1 MKRSKGEFVVS
12 KGKTITGRTKILAI
26 TAVVVVIVGA
36 IAGTAIYR
44 KQIAP
49 FQTTVLIV
57 NNTEIEMG
65 YFLKRVRMSGQE
77 PLAVLQAL
85 AFEEII
91 KQVAPK
97 PPYRI
102 GVSEAD
108 VDLTIRQSARGENRS
123 ITDDEFAEWYRQRL
137 NEIRLSDAEFR
148 DLTRESMLRARL
160 TAYLAERTP
169 TVVEQV
175 HLYAI
180 TLRSLDDAQEV
191 KASIDAGEDYFELAR
206 ELNSDETLKEKG
218 GELGWFA
225 RGALA
230 PNLARIAFDNLDV
243 GEVSDPLRFGGQTF
257 AIFMISERDAAREI
271 DEASLEIIKSRVLDV
286 WLAAEFRNQHVEY
299 HGFNNGFDSETD
311 AWIKWQLEKM

>member
-1 MKRSKGEFVVS
+1 MTR
-12 KGKTITGRTKILAI
+12 RTRILAI
-26 TAVVVVIVGA
+26 TAVVVVIVSA

-44 KQIAP
+44 EQIAP
-49 FQTTVLIV
+49 FRTTVLIV
-57 NNTEIEMG
+57 NDTLIDMR
-65 YFLKRVRMSGQE
+65 YLVKRVRMSGRE
-77 PLAVLQAL
+77 PLAVLQLL

-108 VDLTIRQSARGENRS
+108 VDRTIRQSARGENQS
-123 ITDDEFAEWYRQRL
+123 ITDDEYAEWYRQRL
-137 NEIRLSDAEFR
+137 NEFRLSDTEFR

-160 TAYLAERTP
+160 TAYLVERTP
-169 TVVEQV
+169 TVVEQT

-180 TLRSLDDAQEV
+180 TLGSLDDAKEV
-191 KASIDAGEDYFELAR
+191 KARVDAGEDFFELAR
-206 ELNSDETLKEKG
+206 ELNSDEGLKEKG

-230 PNLARIAFDNLDV
+230 PNLGRIAFDNLDV
-243 GEVSDPLRFGGQTF
+243 GEVSDPLRFGGETF
-257 AIFMISERDAAREI
+257 AIFMVSERDPAREI
-271 DEASLEIIKSRVLDV
+271 DEASLAIIRGRALDE
-286 WLAAEFRNQHVEY
+286 WLAAEFKNQHVEY

-311 AWIKWQLEKM
+311 AWIRWQAEKM